1 MDMINIFVSATLS
14 GVEALNTLHFTGF
27 VFSTSFLVF
36 FDLVSDFF
44 SKWNF
49 LKNGFYVLVLR
60 YWFIYIFDFFNRNI

>member
-44 SKWNF
+44 SK
-49 LKNGFYVLVLR
+49 
-60 YWFIYIFDFFNRNI
+60 